1 MPRAGAGYECRIAR
15 LLFMDEHLRLADL
28 PERTQDYLKVLW
40 DIAEHTGGDAVPLGE
55 LARRTGQKLPT
66 ASEAVKRLA
75 AQRLVYHERYSG
87 VQLTE
92 EGRRLAMGMVRRH
105 RLLETFLVTT
115 LGYTWDEVHE
125 DADRLE
131 HACSD
136 LFVERLDAL
145 LGSPARDPHG
155 DPIPDPEGRIEDL
168 GTATLAD
175 APVGATVAIERVRDE
190 DAELLRYLQEHGVR
204 VGESV
209 TVEAVV
215 AGLVQVRVGDTVM
228 PLALDAAREITVSGM

>member
-1 MPRAGAGYECRIAR
+1 MTP
-15 LLFMDEHLRLADL
+15 MHVHDL
-28 PERTQDYLKVLW
+28 PDRSQDYLKALW
-40 DIAEHTGGDAVPLGE
+40 DIAELSPGTPAALGD
-55 LARRTGQKLPT
+55 LARLTGQKLPT

-75 AQRLVYHERYSG
+75 RQGLVHHEPYAG
-87 VQLTE
+87 VTLTT
-92 EGRRLAMGMVRRH
+92 EGRRLALAMVRRH
-105 RLLETFLVTT
+105 RLLETFLVTV

-215 AGLVQVRVGDTVM
+215 AGLVRVRVGDTVM